1 MSSTP
6 RDVFVSYNRA
16 DRAWAEWIAW
26 VLEEEGYSVAVQAW
40 DSRPGQ
46 NFVLFMQEATRARQT
61 VTVLS
66 PSYLEA
72 SYTHSE
78 WPAAFA
84 RDPQGAER
92 TLIPIRV
99 AECSPD
105 GLLGQIVYA
114 DLVRLDEEGARRTL
128 LDAFEARGKPPTAP
142 AFPGGGIRSIGGARP
157 KPAFPGPI

>member
-26 VLEEEGYSVAVQAW
+26 VLEETGYSVAVQAW

-61 VTVLS
+61 VAVLS

-78 WPAAFA
+78 WAAAFA

-114 DLVRLDEEGARRTL
+114 DLMGLDEEGARRTL